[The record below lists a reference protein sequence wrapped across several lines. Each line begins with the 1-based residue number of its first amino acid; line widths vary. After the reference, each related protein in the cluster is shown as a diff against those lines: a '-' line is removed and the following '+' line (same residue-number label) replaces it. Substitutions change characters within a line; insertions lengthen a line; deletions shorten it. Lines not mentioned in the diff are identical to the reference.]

1 MSSVKSFTAQPGDE
15 RLTAAI
21 VSDSLDSLGYRNQVL
36 RTRLTPL
43 TTGATILGRASTVQF
58 APAFTDDAHDPY
70 AAAINY
76 IDDLGTN
83 DIAMIATDS
92 NNSSGY
98 WGELFSAAAKG
109 RGAAGII
116 TDGNV
121 RDCEKIRK
129 LDFPTFSAGHRPI
142 DFRARMAIV
151 AAHERVH
158 ICGVHIDHR
167 DLVIAD
173 DDGIVVI
180 PQVIEAETLEAARR
194 RASAESAVLIDL
206 LAGASLRTVWDKYR
220 VL

>member
-1 MSSVKSFTAQPGDE
+1 MSSVKSFEAQPGDE

-36 RTRLTPL
+36 EARLTAL
-43 TTGATILGRASTVQF
+43 VVGDTILGRASTVQF
-58 APAFTDDAHDPY
+58 APTFADDSEDPY
-70 AAAINY
+70 RDAIAY
-76 IDDLGTN
+76 IDELAAN
-83 DIAMIATDS
+83 DIAVIATDG

-109 RGAAGII
+109 RGAAGVI

-121 RDCEKIRK
+121 RDSAKIRM
-129 LDFPTFSAGHRPI
+129 LSFPTFSGGHRPI

-151 AAHERVH
+151 GMHERVR
-158 ICGVHIDHR
+158 IAGVDVENR

-173 DDGIVVI
+173 DDGVVVI

-194 RASAESAVLIDL
+194 RAGTESSVLIDL
-206 LAGASLRTVWDKYR
+206 LGGASLRTVWDKYR